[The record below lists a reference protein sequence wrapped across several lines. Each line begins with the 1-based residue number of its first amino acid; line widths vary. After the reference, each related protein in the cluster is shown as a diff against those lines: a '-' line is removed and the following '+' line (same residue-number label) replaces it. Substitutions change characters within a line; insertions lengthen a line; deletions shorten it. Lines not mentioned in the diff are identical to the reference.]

1 MMLRTIARCCG
12 YCTLLSVIL
21 LVVASMVTRPA
32 VGATMSDTVAASI
45 VDVAKGGLMLSR
57 YASEKAIHV
66 VPPSL
71 RPHVRQ
77 FLAGAT
83 AVALVGHGLGSM
95 PGVLDTTTGLS
106 SLSSKEASGKNSQI
120 TRFFAAVTAQPVE
133 KFFYALGGI
142 CVELLL
148 LRLLVCPPR
157 LTSFVDAMRV
167 GGGKDKARMTLTRR
181 LFSTHVGWGLLV
193 LCIATPNGVI
203 EAGFIV
209 AMLTRLPLETYAPAL
224 VIGKLAQPYFAAA
237 LHELP
242 CVRRVMQNTFWFSA
256 KDEKTPFAS
265 LLPMYKMAIE
275 VALWVA
281 VVAALLLFVA
291 RFMCPDATIE
301 TDEDENI
308 IMSDLMNDDGGSEEE

>member
-1 MMLRTIARCCG
+1 MMLHTVSRCCG
-12 YCTLLSVIL
+12 YCALLGVTL
-21 LVVASMVTRPA
+21 LVVASMITRPA

-45 VDVAKGGLMLSR
+45 VDVARGGLMLSR
-57 YASEKAIHV
+57 YASEKVLHA
-66 VPPSL
+66 VPPTL

-95 PGVLDTTTGLS
+95 PGVLDAATDA
-106 SLSSKEASGKNSQI
+106 SLSSEVASGKNAQI
-120 TRFFAAVTAQPVE
+120 TRFFTAVTAYPVE

-142 CVELLL
+142 FVELLL

-157 LTSFVDAMRV
+157 LTSFVDAMR
-167 GGGKDKARMTLTRR
+167 GGKDKTRR

-203 EAGFIV
+203 EAGLIV

-224 VIGKLAQPYFAAA
+224 VIGKLAQPYFAAV

-242 CVRRVMQNTFWFSA
+242 FVRRVMQKTFWFSA

-265 LLPMYKMAIE
+265 LLPLYKTAIE

-281 VVAALLLFVA
+281 VVAALLLLVA
-291 RFMCPDATIE
+291 RFMCADATIE
-301 TDEDENI
+301 VDEDEKI
-308 IMSDLMNDDGGSEEE
+308 VISDLMNEDGGSDEE

>member
-1 MMLRTIARCCG
+1 MMLHTVSRCCG
-12 YCTLLSVIL
+12 YCALLGVTL
-21 LVVASMVTRPA
+21 LVVASMITRPA
-32 VGATMSDTVAASI
+32 AGATMSDTVAASI

-57 YASEKAIHV
+57 YASEKVLHA
-66 VPPSL
+66 VPPTL

-95 PGVLDTTTGLS
+95 PGVLDADTDA
-106 SLSSKEASGKNSQI
+106 SLSSEEASGKSAQM
-120 TRFFAAVTAQPVE
+120 TRFFTAVTAHPVE

-142 CVELLL
+142 FVELLL
-148 LRLLVCPPR
+148 LRLLVSPPR
-157 LTSFVDAMRV
+157 LTSFVEAMR
-167 GGGKDKARMTLTRR
+167 GSKDKTRKTLTRR

-203 EAGFIV
+203 EAGLIV
-209 AMLTRLPLETYAPAL
+209 AMLIRLPLETYAPAL
-224 VIGKLAQPYFAAA
+224 VIGKLAQPYFAAV

-242 CVRRVMQNTFWFSA
+242 FVRRVMQKTFWFSA

-265 LLPMYKMAIE
+265 LLPLYKTAIE

-281 VVAALLLFVA
+281 VVAALLLLVA
-291 RFMCPDATIE
+291 RFMCADATIE
-301 TDEDENI
+301 VDEDEKI
-308 IMSDLMNDDGGSEEE
+308 VISDLMNEDGESDEE